1 MSDAG
6 GEGAV
11 RPRPGLGA
19 IFSTFLVI
27 GSVSFGGGMV
37 AYLRDMLVGRR
48 RWVSDDEFLAALEI
62 GQTLPGLN
70 STNVS
75 ILVGDQLRGVR
86 GAVAAFLGVMLPG
99 ALVLLV
105 VGLLYGVHGTRPGVA
120 RVLDGAGA
128 AAVALLAVVTVQL
141 GRKQLVGVIDLLL
154 MLATVVAVS
163 HFHVRLVVV
172 LAVMGPLAVW
182 LHRPAK
188 ENP

>member
-1 MSDAG
+1 MSEPG

-75 ILVGDQLRGVR
+75 ILVGDQLRGIR

-99 ALVLLV
+99 TLVLLV

-120 RVLDGAGA
+120 RVLDGASA

-141 GRKQLVGVIDLLL
+141 GRKQLAGAIDLLL

-172 LAVMGPLAVW
+172 LALLGPLAVW
-182 LHRPAK
+182 LHRPAN

>member
-1 MSDAG
+1 MSDGPA
-6 GEGAV
+6 ARA
-11 RPRPGLGA
+11 RPSLGA

-48 RWVSDDEFLAALEI
+48 RWVNDDEFLAALEI

-75 ILVGDQLRGVR
+75 ILVGDQLRGVP
-86 GAVAAFLGVMLPG
+86 GALAAFLGVMLPG
-99 ALVLLV
+99 AAFLLG
-105 VGLLYGVHGTRPGVA
+105 VGLLYGVHGERPGVQ

-141 GRKQLVGVIDLLL
+141 GRKQLAGAIDLVLV
-154 MLATVVAVS
+154 LATVVAVS
-163 HFHVRLVVV
+163 GFHVRLVVV
-172 LAVMGPLAVW
+172 LAVLGPLAVW
-182 LHRPAK
+182 LYRPGQRRA
-188 ENP
+188 

>member
-1 MSDAG
+1 MSDAPAG
-6 GEGAV
+6 RT
-11 RPRPGLGA
+11 RPSLGA

-37 AYLRDMLVGRR
+37 AYLREMLVGRR
-48 RWVSDDEFLAALEI
+48 RWVNDDEFLAALEI

-75 ILVGDQLRGVR
+75 ILVGDQLRGVP

-99 ALVLLV
+99 AVILLV
-105 VGLLYGVHGTRPGVA
+105 VGMLYGVHGERPGVA

-141 GRKQLVGVIDLLL
+141 GRKQLAGVVDLALV
-154 MLATVVAVS
+154 LATVVAIS
-163 HFHVRLVVV
+163 GLRLPLLVV
-172 LAVMGPLAVW
+172 LGLLGPLAVW
-182 LHRPAK
+182 LYRPRRREA
-188 ENP
+188 